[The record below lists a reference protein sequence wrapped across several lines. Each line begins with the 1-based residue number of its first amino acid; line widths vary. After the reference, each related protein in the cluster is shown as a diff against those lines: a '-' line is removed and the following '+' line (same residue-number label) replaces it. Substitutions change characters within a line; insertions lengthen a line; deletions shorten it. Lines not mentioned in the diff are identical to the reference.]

1 MLYLPS
7 LTSVIK
13 FRVTAVRVQIV
24 SYVPSASATPAILSC
39 KNGSRS
45 TKIYNKVKCQR
56 IGIIRY
62 KGKMYL
68 LMSEIVELK
77 CSVPISSLSDIW
89 Q

>member
-7 LTSVIK
+7 LISVIK
-13 FRVTAVRVQIV
+13 FRVTAVRTQTS
-24 SYVPSASATPAILSC
+24 SYVPIPFATPTILSC
-39 KNGSRS
+39 IYGSRS
-45 TKIYNKVKCQR
+45 TKIYNKAKCQR
-56 IGIIRY
+56 IGIILY

-68 LMSEIVELK
+68 LMSESVELK